1 MCILYHCCTGAAG
14 AGCKEEIEPDFV
26 PLICLLVGILTLVLL
41 HLVAFLISTSDRYVT
56 KTLKEKTVKKW
67 MSLHQGTASMHAAAV
82 SCDRL
87 HTHTQPP
94 LCPRTFLTPTL
105 ISSRRC
111 RRSLSSG

>member
-1 MCILYHCCTGAAG
+1 LCILYHCCTAAGGGG

-87 HTHTQPP
+87 HTHTHNHP
-94 LCPRTFLTPTL
+94 CVRGHF
-105 ISSRRC
+105 
-111 RRSLSSG
+111 